1 MGGEEPG
8 GAAAKLM
15 GSAEEAGLGPGS
27 RGYRLLRRAGWRAGA
42 GLGAAE
48 QGPTE
53 PLAARG
59 NAGRRGLGAGP
70 APGAGGGG
78 EADVAA
84 ATAAAPAE
92 EAPRRRGGGRK
103 RRRRAGGETDAAGGE
118 REPEGGG
125 LPIERETRK
134 EKQIATYLFRAFKEE
149 EPEPGGERHSN
160 PLLRKGWRSG
170 TNPLDLGDGG
180 AG

>member
-1 MGGEEPG
+1 MNEP
-8 GAAAKLM
+8 
-15 GSAEEAGLGPGS
+15 SA
-27 RGYRLLRRAGWRAGA
+27 
-42 GLGAAE
+42 
-48 QGPTE
+48 
-53 PLAARG
+53 PLACTPRRLAPARPPPTPCPTS
-59 NAGRRGLGAGP
+59 LGTGGP
-70 APGAGGGG
+70 ARTEG
-78 EADVAA
+78 
-84 ATAAAPAE
+84 
-92 EAPRRRGGGRK
+92 PRRRGGGRK

-125 LPIERETRK
+125 LPIERERRK

>member
-1 MGGEEPG
+1 
-8 GAAAKLM
+8 M
-15 GSAEEAGLGPGS
+15 GSNGGRPGS
-27 RGYRLLRRAGWRAGA
+27 SNDAIN
-42 GLGAAE
+42 
-48 QGPTE
+48 Q
-53 PLAARG
+53 
-59 NAGRRGLGAGP
+59 
-70 APGAGGGG
+70 
-78 EADVAA
+78 
-84 ATAAAPAE
+84 
-92 EAPRRRGGGRK
+92 
-103 RRRRAGGETDAAGGE
+103 AGGETDAAGGE